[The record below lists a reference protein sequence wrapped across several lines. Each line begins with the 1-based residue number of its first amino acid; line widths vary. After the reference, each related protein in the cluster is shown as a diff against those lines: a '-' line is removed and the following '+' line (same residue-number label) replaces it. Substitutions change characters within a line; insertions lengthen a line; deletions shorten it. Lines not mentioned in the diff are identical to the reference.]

1 MRKLF
6 CTMTAVSVLALTT
19 ASCSDDNGAG
29 PTSGDPLSE
38 AEATEVLN
46 EVLGVMSQ
54 AFADVANAP
63 QAAPAA
69 THTIDE
75 TINESANCAGGG
87 SVGITG
93 SVNGSFDDQTFAL
106 DLEFDFTETIS
117 NCQTT
122 ATGGPSF
129 TVNGNPNIEMQG
141 DYAFSG
147 SSLTGSFSMSGGF
160 RYESS
165 DGRSGEC
172 GIEVDVDYS
181 TQQGSG
187 SVCGISYSEAL
198 NLMGGS

>member
-1 MRKLF
+1 MRKLI
-6 CTMTAVSVLALTT
+6 CTTAVVSVLALTV
-19 ASCSDDNGAG
+19 ASCGDDNGAG

-54 AFADVANAP
+54 GFDDVTNAP
-63 QAAPAA
+63 RAAPAA

-75 TINESANCAGGG
+75 TINESADYAGGG

-93 SVNGSFDDQTFAL
+93 SIKGSFDDQTFAL

-117 NCQTT
+117 NCQTM
-122 ATGGPSF
+122 ATSGPTF
-129 TVNGNPNIEMQG
+129 TVNGNPNLEMQG

-147 SSLTGSFSMSGGF
+147 SSLTGSFSMGGGF

-187 SVCGISYSEAL
+187 SVCGISYSGAL
-198 NLMGGS
+198 GFTGGS